1 MGTEMAVKQKNK
13 AKKTAS
19 RIVTPNDPSVQIAK
33 VMDHSHRMVTDF
45 WARQTKQMTGMDFQF
60 FDPYS
65 AGRALMELGTQM
77 MTHPERYQS
86 MVSEA
91 AEQHYLLM
99 QSMLE
104 RFAGKDPM
112 PVIEPDPTDK
122 RFKDK
127 AWSENLMADFIKQSY
142 LITSKYMNN
151 MVHDLDNLDQESH
164 AKVKFY
170 TRQFINAVSPAN
182 FAATNPLVIEKVQE
196 TGGKSLINGM
206 ENLLKDLERGQG
218 KLKISLTDENAFE
231 VGKNVA
237 TTKGKVVYQNDLIQ
251 LIQYAPTTKKVHRR
265 PILFVPPWINKY
277 YVLDLQAKN
286 SLIKWTVD
294 QGFTV
299 FVISWVNPRKDL
311 ARKSFDN
318 YMLEGPLAAIDAIN
332 QATGEKEVNLLGFC
346 IGGILSVATLA
357 YMTAKK
363 DRRVK
368 AATFLTTMVDL
379 TDIGE
384 CSIFIDD
391 ALLKSMEK
399 YMEKQGYLEGH
410 HMSNMFAMLRENDLI
425 WSFVVNNYLLGNEPL
440 PFDLLYWNS
449 DATRLP
455 ASMLVYYLRN
465 FYKKNGLMKPGGLE
479 LNGVKIDIE
488 KIKTTSYFL
497 STRDDHIAPWRSCYP
512 AVNKFNGPIRFVLGG
527 SGHIAGV
534 VNPPKAKKYGYWVNQ
549 KKYDDPD
556 EWLENAKQHEGSW
569 WEDWGKW
576 LKRRGGGMVP
586 ARIPGKGALTAIEDA
601 PGTYVKIRISE

>member
-1 MGTEMAVKQKNK
+1 MGVKQR
-13 AKKTAS
+13 KKTKKKLEEFALAPEDS
-19 RIVTPNDPSVQIAK
+19 AIKIAN
-33 VMDHSHRMVTDF
+33 VMDHSHRLVTDF

-65 AGRALMELGTQM
+65 AGRALMELGSQM
-77 MTHPERYQS
+77 MTNPAKYEA
-86 MVSEA
+86 MMNEA
-91 AEQHYLLM
+91 ALNHYQLL
-99 QSMLE
+99 QSMLD
-104 RFAGKDPM
+104 RVSGKQTM
-112 PVIEPDPTDK
+112 PIIEPDPNDK
-122 RFKDK
+122 RFRDE
-127 AWSENLMADFIKQSY
+127 AWSENLMSDFIKQSY

-151 MVHDLDNLDQESH
+151 MVHDLDNLDRESH
-164 AKVKFY
+164 DKVKFY
-170 TRQFINAVSPAN
+170 TRQFINAISPAN
-182 FAATNPLVIEKVQE
+182 FATTNPQVLKRVQQ
-196 TGGKSLINGM
+196 TGGKSLISGM
-206 ENLLKDLERGQG
+206 ENLLNDLERGQG

-237 TTKGKVVYQNDLIQ
+237 TTKGKVVYQNDLMQ
-251 LIQYAPTTKKVHRR
+251 LIQYAPSTKKVHRR

-277 YVLDLQAKN
+277 YVLDLQEKN

-311 ARKSFDN
+311 AKKSFDD

-332 QATGEKEVNLLGFC
+332 EATGEKEVNLLGFC

-384 CSIFIDD
+384 SSIFIDD

-399 YMEKQGYLEGH
+399 YMNNKGYLEGH

-449 DATRLP
+449 DGTRLP
-455 ASMLVYYLRN
+455 ASMLIYYLRN
-465 FYKKNGLMKPGGLE
+465 FYKKNGLMKPGVIE
-479 LNGVKIDIE
+479 LNGVKVDIE

-497 STRDDHIAPWRSCYP
+497 STREDHIAPWRSCYP
-512 AVNKFNGPIRFVLGG
+512 AVNKFKGPVRFVLGG

-534 VNPPKAKKYGYWVNQ
+534 VNPPKARKYGYWTNQ

-556 EWLENAKQHEGSW
+556 VWLENAKKHEGSW

-586 ARIPGKGALTAIEDA
+586 ARIPGKGGLTAIENA
-601 PGTYVKIRISE
+601 PGTYVKIRLSE